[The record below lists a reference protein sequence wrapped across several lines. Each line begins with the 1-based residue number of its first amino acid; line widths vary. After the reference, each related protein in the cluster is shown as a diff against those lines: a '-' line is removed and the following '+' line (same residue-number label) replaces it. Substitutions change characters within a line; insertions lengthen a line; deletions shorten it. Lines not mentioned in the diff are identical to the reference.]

1 MFTRALSCAATPN
14 LTRKER
20 EDAQLFHIFH
30 SRAGC
35 LCLRTSYG
43 APAPTGRRLRTEMQ
57 SPILTP
63 LKPPPPSERFKVS
76 LHEPA
81 KPTPPPKP
89 AAKGAF
95 GIAGLSITHAIER
108 RTIRRAVGGA
118 IFEGMFGGLCSMNVY
133 VALKGMSGG
142 FEQWEDAVSTLMQ
155 MLPSILMAFAMVYSS
170 GGRVRKHRFY
180 WVFAGVFGRL
190 SVGVVALFTNPF
202 LFVALVAFQSIV
214 CAGISPALNHIWGAN
229 CTART
234 RGRAFIWY
242 STAAEIATMAGAL
255 IAGALLDGFHFTLPL
270 AGEIHLN
277 GNPRNY
283 ALLYPIAGVIGLVGM
298 LYFWRVRLRYKP
310 THEDDEVVP
319 PLFSRLAQAFKQAR
333 ALLKRDPD
341 FRLYEFGFFLYGT
354 AFMMVAAV
362 VPLFFKNTLDASY
375 KEFSATTV
383 VLVQVMHL
391 VSVPL
396 IVRFASGRRV
406 TVVTR
411 LPFAMLMLYPVLLG
425 ITALLAAQ
433 DRSLA
438 MWFAYAAFV
447 WFGIAMA
454 CIHFVWNLGPVA
466 FAKDG
471 NPLPYTSTHAALVG
485 VRASVGFPMAYLFLW
500 VFQGELLPVF
510 IAATVLFFGA
520 SVVMTV
526 LDRRL
531 KAKGAMTNAMGH

>member
-1 MFTRALSCAATPN
+1 
-14 LTRKER
+14 
-20 EDAQLFHIFH
+20 
-30 SRAGC
+30 
-35 LCLRTSYG
+35 
-43 APAPTGRRLRTEMQ
+43 MQ

-63 LKPPPPSERFKVS
+63 LKPPPPSERFKVA
-76 LHEPA
+76 LNEPSA
-81 KPTPPPKP
+81 PPPP
-89 AAKGAF
+89 PQPSAKRGAL
-95 GIAGLSITHAIER
+95 GIAGPPFSEAIER
-108 RTIRRAVGGA
+108 RTLRQAVAGA
-118 IFEGMFGGLCSMNVY
+118 IFEGLFGGLCSMNVY
-133 VALKGMSGG
+133 VALKGMGEG
-142 FEQWEDAVSTLMQ
+142 FADWDDAVSTLMQ

-170 GGRVRKHRFY
+170 GGRVRKRRSY

-214 CAGISPALNHIWGAN
+214 SAGIAPALNHIWGAN
-229 CTART
+229 CSART
-234 RGRAFIWY
+234 RGRVFIWY
-242 STAAEIATMAGAL
+242 STAAELATMAGAL
-255 IAGALLDGFHFTLPL
+255 IAGALLDGFHFALPFF
-270 AGEIHLN
+270 GEIHLN

-283 ALLYPIAGVIGLVGM
+283 ALLYPIAGVIGLAGM

-319 PLFSRLAQAFKQAR
+319 AWPARLSQAFNQAR

-354 AFMMVAAV
+354 AFMMVACV

-391 VSVPL
+391 GSVPL

-411 LPFAMLMLYPVLLG
+411 VPFAMLMLYPVILG
-425 ITALLAAQ
+425 ATALVATTNRDA
-433 DRSLA
+433 A
-438 MWFAYAAFV
+438 MWIAYAAFA

-466 FAKDG
+466 FARSG
-471 NPLPYTSTHAALVG
+471 SPLPYTSTHAALVG
-485 VRASVGFPMAYLFLW
+485 VRASVGFPLAYLFLW
-500 VFQGELLPVF
+500 VFGGELLPVF
-510 IAATVLFFGA
+510 IAATLLFFGA
-520 SVVMTV
+520 AVVMTM

-531 KAKGAMTNAMGH
+531 KAKGAMTNAMGR